1 MAYYTKKD
9 PTIYH
14 VCKNCY
20 VGNNIERENL
30 ARGIPPGASLCQVCA
45 RLHRQRDCEAGTPTP
60 AR

>member
-1 MAYYTKKD
+1 MAYYTRKD

-30 ARGIPPGASLCQVCA
+30 VQGTPPGARLCEICA
-45 RLHRQRDCEAGTPTP
+45 RLQRERNCTPGKPTP